1 MKKSKVYAL
10 CEGAIMVALATA
22 LSYVKLMELP
32 QGGSVC
38 IGMLPLFIYFYRW
51 DWKHSFLAAFAYG
64 LLQLIFDGAYAWGP
78 TSMLLDYVLAFT
90 VLGVA
95 TFFRKMKGGLY
106 LGATVA
112 CVCRFLVHFIS
123 GVTIYRINEPTE
135 LFNSIY
141 TNREI
146 FLRELVGAGNAVV
159 VPTPAYMPFLSV
171 PKLYDVD
178 VIEIEMLQGTDET
191 TGERE
196 WLFDFDAIERAF
208 AAGCHAFVLCN
219 PHNPIGKVLTLAE
232 EQRLCELAERYD
244 VRIFND
250 EIHAP
255 FVFEGRHIPYPTI
268 SEAAAR
274 QSMTATSASK
284 SFNIPGTK
292 CAQVLLTNPA
302 DREMWAERA
311 EWSEHQTATIGAIA
325 TTTAYNEGDPWFQ
338 DALSYVRRNLG
349 LFDEQMST
357 RFSGVGYIRPRGT
370 YIAWLDFGP
379 LGIDDPAAYFLEKA
393 KVALTDGRSCGRAGA
408 GCARVNMAMPY
419 PLLEDCLNRMH
430 DALQADGLL

>member
-1 MKKSKVYAL
+1 MLERMEKQNRIFSGFDAD
-10 CEGAIMVALATA
+10 AIDRTTAADLAE
-22 LSYVKLMELP
+22 V
-32 QGGSVC
+32 GSDKWTRYPGC
-38 IGMLPLFIYFYRW
+38 IGAFIAEM
-51 DWKHSFLAAFAYG
+51 DYG
-64 LLQLIFDGAYAWGP
+64 LAPCIQQAIDSACDHCKLGYIPEPWKRRVAEACAGWQKSHYGWDVDPDIIRVVPDVLEAY
-78 TSMLLDYVLAFT
+78 
-90 VLGVA
+90 
-95 TFFRKMKGGLY
+95 
-106 LGATVA
+106 
-112 CVCRFLVHFIS
+112 
-123 GVTIYRINEPTE
+123 
-135 LFNSIY
+135 
-141 TNREI
+141 EI

-393 KVALTDGRSCGRAGA
+393 LS
-408 GCARVNMAMPY
+408 
-419 PLLEDCLNRMH
+419 LIH
-430 DALQADGLL
+430 I

>member
-1 MKKSKVYAL
+1 MT
-10 CEGAIMVALATA
+10 AIAHTTITWQP
-22 LSYVKLMELP
+22 SYVRYGIATRVTGAAAMLERMEKQNRIFSGFDADAIDRTTAADLAEV
-32 QGGSVC
+32 GSDKWTRYPGC
-38 IGMLPLFIYFYRW
+38 IGAFIAEM
-51 DWKHSFLAAFAYG
+51 DYG
-64 LLQLIFDGAYAWGP
+64 LAPCIQQAIDSACDHCKLGYIPEPWKRRVAEACAGWQKSHYGWDVDPDIIRVVPDVLEAY
-78 TSMLLDYVLAFT
+78 
-90 VLGVA
+90 
-95 TFFRKMKGGLY
+95 
-106 LGATVA
+106 
-112 CVCRFLVHFIS
+112 
-123 GVTIYRINEPTE
+123 
-135 LFNSIY
+135 
-141 TNREI
+141 EI

-196 WLFDFDAIERAF
+196 WLFDFNAIERAF

-255 FVFEGRHIPYPTI
+255 FVFEERHIPYPTI

>member
-1 MKKSKVYAL
+1 M
-10 CEGAIMVALATA
+10 
-22 LSYVKLMELP
+22 
-32 QGGSVC
+32 
-38 IGMLPLFIYFYRW
+38 
-51 DWKHSFLAAFAYG
+51 
-64 LLQLIFDGAYAWGP
+64 
-78 TSMLLDYVLAFT
+78 
-90 VLGVA
+90 
-95 TFFRKMKGGLY
+95 
-106 LGATVA
+106 
-112 CVCRFLVHFIS
+112 
-123 GVTIYRINEPTE
+123 
-135 LFNSIY
+135 
-141 TNREI
+141 
-146 FLRELVGAGNAVV
+146 
-159 VPTPAYMPFLSV
+159 
-171 PKLYDVD
+171 
-178 VIEIEMLQGTDET
+178 
-191 TGERE
+191 
-196 WLFDFDAIERAF
+196 
-208 AAGCHAFVLCN
+208 
-219 PHNPIGKVLTLAE
+219 AE

>member
-1 MKKSKVYAL
+1 MNNIPQSTTL
-10 CEGAIMVALATA
+10 SNTTA
-22 LSYVKLMELP
+22 GTSCFDANHIDVTTIEDLEQV
-32 QGGSVC
+32 GSDKWTRYPGC
-38 IGMLPLFIYFYRW
+38 IGAFIAEM
-51 DWKHSFLAAFAYG
+51 DYG
-64 LLQLIFDGAYAWGP
+64 LAPCVAEAIEEATERGALGYIPDPWKKEVARSCAAWQRRYGWEVDP
-78 TSMLLDYVLAFT
+78 TCIRPVPDVLEAFE
-90 VLGVA
+90 V
-95 TFFRKMKGGLY
+95 
-106 LGATVA
+106 
-112 CVCRFLVHFIS
+112 
-123 GVTIYRINEPTE
+123 
-135 LFNSIY
+135 
-141 TNREI
+141 
-146 FLRELVGAGNAVV
+146 FLREIVRAGNSIV

-171 PKLYDVD
+171 PRLYGVE
-178 VIEIEMLQGTDET
+178 VLEIPMLCAGA
-191 TGERE
+191 GESSGRNDE

-408 GCARVNMAMPY
+408 GCVRVNMAMPY
-419 PLLEDCLNRMH
+419 PLLVDCLNRMH

>member
-1 MKKSKVYAL
+1 M
-10 CEGAIMVALATA
+10 
-22 LSYVKLMELP
+22 
-32 QGGSVC
+32 
-38 IGMLPLFIYFYRW
+38 
-51 DWKHSFLAAFAYG
+51 DYG
-64 LLQLIFDGAYAWGP
+64 LAPCIQQAIDSACDHCKLGYIPEPWKRRVAEACAGWQKSHYGWDVDPDIIRVVPDVLEAY
-78 TSMLLDYVLAFT
+78 
-90 VLGVA
+90 
-95 TFFRKMKGGLY
+95 
-106 LGATVA
+106 
-112 CVCRFLVHFIS
+112 
-123 GVTIYRINEPTE
+123 
-135 LFNSIY
+135 
-141 TNREI
+141 EI

-196 WLFDFDAIERAF
+196 WLFDFNAIEHAF

-268 SEAAAR
+268 SEAAAQ

-349 LFDEQMST
+349 LFDKQMRT

-408 GCARVNMAMPY
+408 GCVRVNMAMPY
-419 PLLEDCLNRMH
+419 PLLVDCLNRMH

>member
-1 MKKSKVYAL
+1 MRVLSICCVLHDTKIRLCAVLFYFWRDFYEKSKVYAL

-141 TNREI
+141 TNPW
-146 FLRELVGAGNAVV
+146 LYSAVYNGSYV
-159 VPTPAYMPFLSV
+159 LID
-171 PKLYDVD
+171 L
-178 VIEIEMLQGTDET
+178 
-191 TGERE
+191 
-196 WLFDFDAIERAF
+196 
-208 AAGCHAFVLCN
+208 VLCLVILAVLST
-219 PHNPIGKVLTLAE
+219 PMRKYLRGDDLKAMQGK
-232 EQRLCELAERYD
+232 
-244 VRIFND
+244 
-250 EIHAP
+250 
-255 FVFEGRHIPYPTI
+255 
-268 SEAAAR
+268 
-274 QSMTATSASK
+274 
-284 SFNIPGTK
+284 
-292 CAQVLLTNPA
+292 
-302 DREMWAERA
+302 
-311 EWSEHQTATIGAIA
+311 
-325 TTTAYNEGDPWFQ
+325 
-338 DALSYVRRNLG
+338 
-349 LFDEQMST
+349 
-357 RFSGVGYIRPRGT
+357 
-370 YIAWLDFGP
+370 
-379 LGIDDPAAYFLEKA
+379 
-393 KVALTDGRSCGRAGA
+393 
-408 GCARVNMAMPY
+408 
-419 PLLEDCLNRMH
+419 
-430 DALQADGLL
+430 

>member
-1 MKKSKVYAL
+1 MLERMEKQNRIFSGFDAD
-10 CEGAIMVALATA
+10 AIDRTTAADLAE
-22 LSYVKLMELP
+22 V
-32 QGGSVC
+32 GSDKWTRYPGC
-38 IGMLPLFIYFYRW
+38 IGAFIAEM
-51 DWKHSFLAAFAYG
+51 DYG
-64 LLQLIFDGAYAWGP
+64 LAPCIQQAIDSACDHCKLGYIPEPWKRRVAEACAGWQKSHYGWDVDPDIIRVVPDVLEAY
-78 TSMLLDYVLAFT
+78 
-90 VLGVA
+90 
-95 TFFRKMKGGLY
+95 
-106 LGATVA
+106 
-112 CVCRFLVHFIS
+112 
-123 GVTIYRINEPTE
+123 
-135 LFNSIY
+135 
-141 TNREI
+141 EI
-146 FLRELVGAGNAVV
+146 FLRELAGAGNAVV

-349 LFDEQMST
+349 LFDKQMRT
-357 RFSGVGYIRPRGT
+357 RFSGVGYIRPCGT

-408 GCARVNMAMPY
+408 GCVRVNMAMPY
-419 PLLEDCLNRMH
+419 PLLVDCLNRMH

>member
-38 IGMLPLFIYFYRW
+38 ISMLPLFIYFYRW

-141 TNREI
+141 TNPW
-146 FLRELVGAGNAVV
+146 LYSAVYNGSYV
-159 VPTPAYMPFLSV
+159 LID
-171 PKLYDVD
+171 L
-178 VIEIEMLQGTDET
+178 
-191 TGERE
+191 
-196 WLFDFDAIERAF
+196 
-208 AAGCHAFVLCN
+208 VLCLVILAVLSK
-219 PHNPIGKVLTLAE
+219 PMRKYLRGDDLKAMQGK
-232 EQRLCELAERYD
+232 
-244 VRIFND
+244 
-250 EIHAP
+250 
-255 FVFEGRHIPYPTI
+255 
-268 SEAAAR
+268 
-274 QSMTATSASK
+274 
-284 SFNIPGTK
+284 
-292 CAQVLLTNPA
+292 
-302 DREMWAERA
+302 
-311 EWSEHQTATIGAIA
+311 
-325 TTTAYNEGDPWFQ
+325 
-338 DALSYVRRNLG
+338 
-349 LFDEQMST
+349 
-357 RFSGVGYIRPRGT
+357 
-370 YIAWLDFGP
+370 
-379 LGIDDPAAYFLEKA
+379 
-393 KVALTDGRSCGRAGA
+393 
-408 GCARVNMAMPY
+408 
-419 PLLEDCLNRMH
+419 
-430 DALQADGLL
+430 